1 MWNNAFVGFEI
12 YMERHMKTK
21 NALSPIFQRFYDIG
35 IILFIFGLVFPL
47 AGCSDDE
54 GDIFDGPPTV
64 SVTGKWT
71 GSSTDA
77 QGSIRWKS
85 YITLNLVQQASG
97 AVTGT
102 AKASSEEPAS
112 GLVAGNHLSLTVDYG
127 NGFTGTYNL
136 DVDGNTMSG
145 TYAEAHWS
153 NGKHKDVIVQRVSQ

>member
-77 QGSIRWKS
+77 KAR
-85 YITLNLVQQASG
+85 SG
-97 AVTGT
+97 
-102 AKASSEEPAS
+102 
-112 GLVAGNHLSLTVDYG
+112 
-127 NGFTGTYNL
+127 
-136 DVDGNTMSG
+136 
-145 TYAEAHWS
+145 
-153 NGKHKDVIVQRVSQ
+153 GKVISP